1 MDTLFKATL
10 GLLEQWQWEAL
21 LRMLVC
27 AAVGAAIG
35 IERQLHGR
43 AAGLRTHIL
52 VCLGS
57 GIVMLASNHFARIY
71 ADLGGDSVVR
81 LDPARLAYG
90 VVAGIGFLGAGV
102 IMKHGMSAHG
112 LTTAASL
119 WCTSAIGLA
128 AGLGMYV
135 VAAAGT
141 AMMLF
146 GLIALRG
153 VDRLIPSHQYFKLR
167 MTHGGL
173 AGDDAAAR
181 GAVAAGGGQ
190 TLSTSTSWSRDG
202 GAVSTYIVRVTTK
215 DCDAAK
221 RAVLASAIERCPG
234 ARQIRVW

>member
-1 MDTLFKATL
+1 MVESLLRAM
-10 GLLEQWQWEAL
+10 GLLEPWQWEAL
-21 LRMLVC
+21 LRMVVC

-71 ADLGGDSVVR
+71 AGLGGDSVVR

-90 VVAGIGFLGAGV
+90 VMAGIGFLGAGV

-119 WCTSAIGLA
+119 WCTSAVGLA

-135 VAAAGT
+135 VAGAGA

-153 VDRLIPSHQYFKLR
+153 VDRLVPSHQYFRLKVS
-167 MTHGGL
+167 HGGL
-173 AGDDAAAR
+173 AEDDAAAR

-190 TLSTSTSWSRDG
+190 ALSTSTSWTRGG
-202 GAVSTYIVRVTTK
+202 GAVSTYIVRVTTR
-215 DCDAAK
+215 DCDAVR
-221 RAVLASAIERCPG
+221 RAVLASVIERCPG
-234 ARQIRVW
+234 ARSVRIG

>member
-1 MDTLFKATL
+1 METLLKAVPA
-10 GLLEQWQWEAL
+10 LLEPWQWEAL

-27 AAVGAAIG
+27 AAAGAAIG

-52 VCLGS
+52 VCLGC

-119 WCTSAIGLA
+119 WCTSAVGLA

-153 VDRLIPSHQYFKLR
+153 VDRLIPSHQYFKL
-167 MTHGGL
+167 TVSHGGL
-173 AGDDAAAR
+173 AEDDAAAR
-181 GAVAAGGGQ
+181 AAVVAGGGPA
-190 TLSTSTSWSRDG
+190 LSTSTSWIRGG
-202 GAVSTYIVRVTTK
+202 GAVSTYIVRVTTR
-215 DCDAAK
+215 DCDAAR
-221 RAVLASAIERCPG
+221 RAVLASVIERCPG
-234 ARQIRVW
+234 ARGVRIG